1 MSPYARGRKME
12 RLFGTDGVRGV
23 ANREPM
29 TADIAMRLGRAIA
42 FLCRAHTGRHRI
54 VVGKDTRLSGY
65 MLENAMVAGIC
76 SMGVDAFVIGPL
88 PTPGVAFIT
97 QSMRADAGVMISAS
111 HNLFQDNGIK
121 FFHRDGYKLPDQD
134 EEEMERLIFS
144 DRLSQLQPTADMVG
158 KAFRIDDARG
168 RYIVFVKETFPK
180 ELSLEG
186 LHILLDCANGAAYRV
201 APTVFSELGAD
212 VRAVGVE
219 PNGKNI
225 NDGCGSQHADRMASL
240 TREIGADVGIALDG
254 DGDRAI
260 LADEQGRIVDGD
272 AVMAFCGREMIRAGK
287 LPDNTVVATVMS
299 NIGLE
304 LALKEVGG
312 RLIRTSVGD
321 RYVVEEMR
329 RSEYLLGGEQSGH
342 IIFGEHTTTGDGII
356 TALQVLAMMKR
367 TGLRLSELAGQMKR
381 MPQVLLN
388 VQVAKKTVL
397 EEIPGVQEEIKRVES
412 SLGEAG
418 RVLVRYSGT
427 EPLLRIMI
435 EGPDAKQIN
444 LYAAE
449 IAERARK
456 ALC

>member
-1 MSPYARGRKME
+1 MGK
-12 RLFGTDGVRGV
+12 LFGTDGVRGV
-23 ANREPM
+23 ANKEPM

-42 FLCRAHTGRHRI
+42 HLCRAHSGRHRI

-121 FFHRDGYKLPDQD
+121 FFQRDGYKLPDED

-144 DRLSQLQPTADMVG
+144 DHLSSLQPTADNVG

-168 RYIVFVKETFPK
+168 RYIVFAKETFPK
-180 ELSLEG
+180 DLSLEG
-186 LHILLDCANGAAYRV
+186 LNIVLDCANGAAYRV
-201 APTVFSELGAD
+201 APTVFSELGAE
-212 VRAVGVE
+212 VVAIGVD
-219 PNGKNI
+219 PDGKNI
-225 NDGCGSQHADRMASL
+225 NEDCGSQHAERMASL
-240 TREIGADVGIALDG
+240 MQEREADIGIALDG
-254 DGDRAI
+254 DGDRVI

-272 AVMAFCGREMIRAGK
+272 AVMAFCGREMIRTGH
-287 LPDNTVVATVMS
+287 LPQDTVVATVMS

-312 RLIRTSVGD
+312 KLVRTAVGD

-329 RSEYLLGGEQSGH
+329 RSNYLLGGEQSGH
-342 IIFGEHTTTGDGII
+342 LIFREYTTTGDGII
-356 TALQVLAMMKR
+356 TALQVLAMIKR
-367 TGLRLSELAGQMKR
+367 TGLTMSELAGQMKR

-388 VQVAKKTVL
+388 VQVERKMPLHEAPEVYDH
-397 EEIPGVQEEIKRVES
+397 VKRVEQE
-412 SLGEAG
+412 LGDSG

-435 EGPDAKQIN
+435 EGPDSDHIHRTAE
-444 LYAAE
+444 E
-449 IAERARK
+449 IAETVRK
-456 ALC
+456 VLC

>member
-1 MSPYARGRKME
+1 MG

-23 ANREPM
+23 ANKEPM
-29 TADIAMRLGRAIA
+29 TADIALRLGRAIA
-42 FLCRAHTGRHRI
+42 YLCRAHTGRHRI

-121 FFHRDGYKLPDQD
+121 FFHRDGYKLPDED

-144 DRLSQLQPTADMVG
+144 DRLSQLQPTADKVG

-168 RYIVFVKETFPK
+168 RYIVFAKETFPK
-180 ELSLEG
+180 DLSLEG
-186 LHILLDCANGAAYRV
+186 VNIVLDCANGAGYRV
-201 APTVFSELGAD
+201 APTVFSELGAE
-212 VRAVGVE
+212 VRALGVE
-219 PNGKNI
+219 PDGKNI
-225 NDGCGSQHADRMASL
+225 NEECGSQNAERMASL
-240 TREIGADVGIALDG
+240 TKETGADIGIALDG
-254 DGDRAI
+254 DGDRVI

-272 AVMAFCGREMIRAGK
+272 AVMAFCGREMIRAGN
-287 LPDNTVVATVMS
+287 LPHNTVVATVMS

-312 RLIRTSVGD
+312 KLVRTAVGD

-329 RSEYLLGGEQSGH
+329 RADYLLGGEQSGH
-342 IIFGEHTTTGDGII
+342 LVFGEYTTTGDGII

-367 TGLRLSELAGQMKR
+367 TGLKISELAGQMKR

-388 VQVAKKTVL
+388 VQVERKTPL
-397 EEIPGVQEEIKRVES
+397 EELPRVQEDVQRVENE
-412 SLGEAG
+412 LGDSG

-427 EPLLRIMI
+427 ESLLRIMI
-435 EGPDAKQIN
+435 EGPESDRIN
-444 LYAAE
+444 RYAGE
-449 IAERARK
+449 IAEKARK
-456 ALC
+456 ELC

>member
-1 MSPYARGRKME
+1 MSQMGT
-12 RLFGTDGVRGV
+12 LFGTDGVRGV
-23 ANREPM
+23 ANKEPM

-42 FLCRAHTGRHRI
+42 YLCRTHTGRHRI

-76 SMGVDAFVIGPL
+76 SMGVDALVIGPL

-121 FFHRDGYKLPDQD
+121 FFHRDGYKLPDED
-134 EEEMERLIFS
+134 EEEMEKLIFS
-144 DRLSQLQPTADMVG
+144 DRLTQLQPTADNVG
-158 KAFRIDDARG
+158 KASRIDDARG

-180 ELSLEG
+180 DLSLDG
-186 LHILLDCANGAAYRV
+186 CKMVLDCANGAGYRV
-201 APTVFSELGAD
+201 APTVFSELGAE
-212 VRAVGVE
+212 VKAIGVE

-225 NDGCGSQHADRMASL
+225 NDGCGSQHADRMAAL
-240 TREIGADVGIALDG
+240 VKETGADVGIALDG

-260 LADEQGRIVDGD
+260 FADEQGRIVDGD
-272 AVMAFCGREMIRAGK
+272 AVMAFCGGEMIRAGK
-287 LPDNTVVATVMS
+287 LPYNTVVATVMS

-312 RLIRTSVGD
+312 GLVRTAVGD

-329 RSEYLLGGEQSGH
+329 RADYLFGGEQSGH
-342 IIFGEHTTTGDGII
+342 LVFREYTTTGDGII
-356 TALQVLAMMKR
+356 TALQVLAIMKR
-367 TGLRLSELAGQMKR
+367 TGLKLSDLAGRMQR

-388 VQVAKKTVL
+388 VTVAKKAPI
-397 EEIPGVQEEIKRVES
+397 EEIPALQKEIERVES
-412 SLGEAG
+412 QLGHSG

-427 EPLLRIMI
+427 EPLLRVMI
-435 EGPDAKQIN
+435 EGPDADQIN
-444 LYAAE
+444 RYAGE
-449 IAERARK
+449 IADQARRE
-456 ALC
+456 LC

>member
-1 MSPYARGRKME
+1 MGN
-12 RLFGTDGVRGV
+12 LFGTDGVRGV
-23 ANREPM
+23 ANKEPM

-42 FLCRAHTGRHRI
+42 YLCRTHNRRHRI

-121 FFHRDGYKLPDQD
+121 FFHRDGYKLPDED

-144 DRLSQLQPTADMVG
+144 DRLSRLQPTADSVG

-168 RYIVFVKETFPK
+168 RYIVFAKETFPK
-180 ELSLEG
+180 ELSLESMR
-186 LHILLDCANGAAYRV
+186 IVLDCANGAAYRV
-201 APTVFSELGAD
+201 APTVFSELGAE
-212 VRAVGVE
+212 VSSIGVE
-219 PNGKNI
+219 PNGTNI
-225 NDGCGSQHADRMASL
+225 NAGCGSQHAERMASL
-240 TREIGADVGIALDG
+240 TRETGADIGIALDG

-260 LADEQGRIVDGD
+260 FSDEQGRIVDGD
-272 AVMAFCGREMIRAGK
+272 AVMAFCGREMIREGR
-287 LPDNTVVATVMS
+287 LPENAVVATVMS

-312 RLIRTSVGD
+312 KLIRTAVGD

-329 RSEYLLGGEQSGH
+329 RSKALLGGEQSGH
-342 IIFGEHTTTGDGII
+342 VVFRQYTTTGDGII
-356 TALQVLAMMKR
+356 TALQVLAIMKR
-367 TGLRLSELAGQMKR
+367 TGRKLSDLAGQMKR

-388 VQVAKKTVL
+388 LRVERKMPL
-397 EEIPGVQEEIKRVES
+397 EEIPGMHEEVARVERA
-412 SLGEAG
+412 LGDSG

-435 EGPDAKQIN
+435 EGPDGDQIN
-444 LYAAE
+444 RYAGE
-449 IAERARK
+449 IAGKARK
-456 ALC
+456 ELC

>member
-1 MSPYARGRKME
+1 
-12 RLFGTDGVRGV
+12 
-23 ANREPM
+23 
-29 TADIAMRLGRAIA
+29 
-42 FLCRAHTGRHRI
+42 
-54 VVGKDTRLSGY
+54 

-121 FFHRDGYKLPDQD
+121 FFHRDGYKLPDED

-144 DRLSQLQPTADMVG
+144 DDLSSLQPTADNVG

-168 RYIVFVKETFPK
+168 RYIVFAKETFPK
-180 ELSLEG
+180 DLSLEG
-186 LHILLDCANGAAYRV
+186 LTIVLDCANGAAYRV
-201 APTVFSELGAD
+201 APTVFSELGAE
-212 VRAVGVE
+212 VVAIGVD
-219 PNGKNI
+219 PDGKNI
-225 NDGCGSQHADRMASL
+225 NEDCGSQHAERMASL
-240 TREIGADVGIALDG
+240 MQERKADIGIALDG
-254 DGDRAI
+254 DGDRVI
-260 LADEQGRIVDGD
+260 LADELGRIVDGD
-272 AVMAFCGREMIRAGK
+272 AVMAFCGREMIQTGH
-287 LPDNTVVATVMS
+287 LSQNTVVATVMS

-312 RLIRTSVGD
+312 RLIRTAVGD

-329 RSEYLLGGEQSGH
+329 RSNYMLGGEQSGH
-342 IIFGEHTTTGDGII
+342 LVFREYTTTGDGII

-367 TGLRLSELAGQMKR
+367 TGLRVSELAGQMKR

-388 VQVAKKTVL
+388 VRVERKTPL
-397 EEIPGVQEEIKRVES
+397 EEVPEVYDHVQRVEQE
-412 SLGEAG
+412 LGDSG

-435 EGPDAKQIN
+435 EGPDPDHIHRTAE
-444 LYAAE
+444 E
-449 IAERARK
+449 IAGTARK
-456 ALC
+456 TLC

>member
-1 MSPYARGRKME
+1 MGK
-12 RLFGTDGVRGV
+12 LFGTDGVRGV
-23 ANREPM
+23 ANKEPM

-42 FLCRAHTGRHRI
+42 HLCRAHSGRHRI

-121 FFHRDGYKLPDQD
+121 FFQRDGYKLPDEY

-144 DRLSQLQPTADMVG
+144 DHLSSMQPTADNVG

-168 RYIVFVKETFPK
+168 RYIVFAKETFPK
-180 ELSLEG
+180 DLSLEG
-186 LHILLDCANGAAYRV
+186 LKIVLDCANGAAYRV
-201 APTVFSELGAD
+201 APTVFSELGAE
-212 VRAVGVE
+212 VMAIGVD
-219 PNGKNI
+219 PDGKNI
-225 NDGCGSQHADRMASL
+225 NEDCGSQHAERMASL
-240 TREIGADVGIALDG
+240 MQEREADIGIALDG
-254 DGDRAI
+254 DGDRVI

-272 AVMAFCGREMIRAGK
+272 AVMAFCGREMIRTGH
-287 LPDNTVVATVMS
+287 LPQNTVVATVMS

-312 RLIRTSVGD
+312 KLVRTAVGD

-329 RSEYLLGGEQSGH
+329 RSNYLLGGEQSGH
-342 IIFGEHTTTGDGII
+342 LIFSEYTTTGDGII
-356 TALQVLAMMKR
+356 TALQVLAMIKR
-367 TGLRLSELAGQMKR
+367 TGLTMSELSGQMKR
-381 MPQVLLN
+381 MPQVLLK
-388 VQVAKKTVL
+388 VQMERKTPLHEVPDV
-397 EEIPGVQEEIKRVES
+397 EDHVKRVEQE
-412 SLGEAG
+412 LGDSG

-435 EGPDAKQIN
+435 EGPDPDHIHRTAE
-444 LYAAE
+444 E
-449 IAERARK
+449 IAETARK
-456 ALC
+456 VLC

>member
-1 MSPYARGRKME
+1 MG

-23 ANREPM
+23 ANKEPM

-42 FLCRAHTGRHRI
+42 YLCRAHTGRHRV

-121 FFHRDGYKLPDQD
+121 FFHRDGYKLPDGD

-144 DRLSQLQPTADMVG
+144 DRLSQLQPTADKVG

-180 ELSLEG
+180 DLSLEG
-186 LHILLDCANGAAYRV
+186 FRLVLDCANGAAYRV
-201 APTVFSELGAD
+201 APTVFSELGAE
-212 VRAVGVE
+212 VRSIGVE

-225 NDGCGSQHADRMASL
+225 NEQCGSQHAERMAAM
-240 TREIGADVGIALDG
+240 TREIGADAGIALDG
-254 DGDRAI
+254 DGDRVI
-260 LADEQGRIVDGD
+260 FADELGRIVDGD

-287 LPDNTVVATVMS
+287 LPHNTVVATVMS

-312 RLIRTSVGD
+312 RLVRTGVGD

-329 RSEYLLGGEQSGH
+329 RSDYLLGGEQSGH
-342 IIFGEHTTTGDGII
+342 LVFRQYTTTGDGII
-356 TALQVLAMMKR
+356 TALQVLAMMKQ
-367 TGLRLSELAGQMKR
+367 TGLKMSELSGQMRR

-388 VQVAKKTVL
+388 VRVERKTPLDEVARVE
-397 EEIPGVQEEIKRVES
+397 EEIGRVEGE
-412 SLGEAG
+412 LGDGG

-435 EGPDAKQIN
+435 EGPDSGQIN
-444 LYAAE
+444 RYAEE
-449 IAERARK
+449 IAVVVRRE
-456 ALC
+456 LC

>member
-1 MSPYARGRKME
+1 MGK
-12 RLFGTDGVRGV
+12 LFGTDGVRGV
-23 ANREPM
+23 ANKEPM

-42 FLCRAHTGRHRI
+42 HLCRAHSGRHRI

-121 FFHRDGYKLPDQD
+121 FFQRDGYKLPDEY

-144 DRLSQLQPTADMVG
+144 DHLSSMQPTADNVG

-168 RYIVFVKETFPK
+168 RYIVFAKETFPK
-180 ELSLEG
+180 DLSLEG
-186 LHILLDCANGAAYRV
+186 LKIVLDCANGAAYRV
-201 APTVFSELGAD
+201 APTVFSELGAE
-212 VRAVGVE
+212 VMAIGVD
-219 PNGKNI
+219 PDGKNI
-225 NDGCGSQHADRMASL
+225 NEDCGSQHAERMASL
-240 TREIGADVGIALDG
+240 MQEREADIGIALDG
-254 DGDRAI
+254 DGDRVI

-272 AVMAFCGREMIRAGK
+272 AVMAFCGREMIRTGH
-287 LPDNTVVATVMS
+287 LPQNTVVATVMS

-312 RLIRTSVGD
+312 KLVRTAVGD

-329 RSEYLLGGEQSGH
+329 RSNYLLGGEQSGH
-342 IIFGEHTTTGDGII
+342 LIFSEYTTTGDGII
-356 TALQVLAMMKR
+356 TALQVLAMIKR
-367 TGLRLSELAGQMKR
+367 TGLTMSELSGQMKR

-388 VQVAKKTVL
+388 VQVERKTPLHEVPDV
-397 EEIPGVQEEIKRVES
+397 EDHVKRVEQE
-412 SLGEAG
+412 LGDSG

-435 EGPDAKQIN
+435 EGPDPDHIN
-444 LYAAE
+444 RTAEE
-449 IAERARK
+449 IAKTVRE

>member
-1 MSPYARGRKME
+1 MGK
-12 RLFGTDGVRGV
+12 LFGTDGVRGV
-23 ANREPM
+23 ANKEPM

-42 FLCRAHTGRHRI
+42 HLCRAHSGRHRI

-121 FFHRDGYKLPDQD
+121 FFQRDGYKLPDED

-144 DRLSQLQPTADMVG
+144 DHLSSLQPTADNVG

-168 RYIVFVKETFPK
+168 RYIVFAKETFPK
-180 ELSLEG
+180 DLSLEG
-186 LHILLDCANGAAYRV
+186 LKIVLDCANGASYRV
-201 APTVFSELGAD
+201 APTVFSELGAE
-212 VRAVGVE
+212 VVAIGVE
-219 PNGKNI
+219 PDGKNI
-225 NDGCGSQHADRMASL
+225 NEKCGSQHAERMASL
-240 TREIGADVGIALDG
+240 AQEEQADIGIALDG
-254 DGDRAI
+254 DGDRVI

-272 AVMAFCGREMIRAGK
+272 AVMAFCGSEMIRTGH
-287 LPDNTVVATVMS
+287 LPQNTVVATVMS

-312 RLIRTSVGD
+312 KLVRTAVGD

-329 RSEYLLGGEQSGH
+329 RSNYLLGGEQSGH
-342 IIFGEHTTTGDGII
+342 LVFREFTTTGDGII
-356 TALQVLAMMKR
+356 TSLQVLAMMKR
-367 TGLRLSELAGQMKR
+367 TGLKISELARQMKR

-388 VQVAKKTVL
+388 VQVERKTPLHEVP
-397 EEIPGVQEEIKRVES
+397 EIEDHVKRVEQE
-412 SLGEAG
+412 LRDRG

-435 EGPDAKQIN
+435 EGPDLDHIQRTAE
-444 LYAAE
+444 E
-449 IAERARK
+449 IAETVRK
-456 ALC
+456 VLC

>member
-1 MSPYARGRKME
+1 ME
-12 RLFGTDGVRGV
+12 KLFGTDGVRGV
-23 ANREPM
+23 ANKEPM

-42 FLCRAHTGRHRI
+42 YVCRAHAGRHRI

-97 QSMRADAGVMISAS
+97 QNMRADAGVMISAS

-121 FFHRDGYKLPDQD
+121 FFQRDGYKLPDEV

-144 DRLSQLQPTADMVG
+144 ERLSNLQPTADKVG

-168 RYIVFVKETFPK
+168 RYIVFAKETFPK
-180 ELSLEG
+180 DLSLEG
-186 LHILLDCANGAAYRV
+186 LEVVLDCANGAGYKV
-201 APTVFSELGAD
+201 APTVFSELGAG
-212 VRAVGVE
+212 VRALGVE
-219 PNGKNI
+219 PDGKNI
-225 NDGCGSQHADRMASL
+225 NEACGSQHAERMAAL
-240 TREIGADVGIALDG
+240 TVEVGADIGIALDG
-254 DGDRAI
+254 DGDRVI
-260 LADEQGRIVDGD
+260 FSDERGRIVDGD
-272 AVMAFCGREMIRAGK
+272 AVLAFCGREMIRAGN
-287 LPDNTVVATVMS
+287 LAHNTVVATVMS

-312 RLIRTSVGD
+312 RLVRTGVGD

-329 RSEYLLGGEQSGH
+329 RSDYMLGGEQSGH
-342 IIFGEHTTTGDGII
+342 LIFREYTTTGDGII
-356 TALQVLAMMKR
+356 TALQVLGMMKR
-367 TGLRLSELAGQMKR
+367 TGLKLSELAAQMKR

-388 VQVAKKTVL
+388 VKVERKTPL
-397 EEIPGVQEEIKRVES
+397 EDLPGVSERVRRVEEK
-412 SLGEAG
+412 LGDTG

-435 EGPDAKQIN
+435 EGPDPELIHR
-444 LYAAE
+444 YAGE
-449 IAERARK
+449 ISESVSREI
-456 ALC
+456 C

>member
-1 MSPYARGRKME
+1 MG

-23 ANREPM
+23 ANKEPM
-29 TADIAMRLGRAIA
+29 TADIALRLGRAIA
-42 FLCRAHTGRHRI
+42 YLCRAHTGRHRI

-121 FFHRDGYKLPDQD
+121 FFHRDGYKLPDED

-144 DRLSQLQPTADMVG
+144 DRLSQLQPTADKVG

-168 RYIVFVKETFPK
+168 RYIVFAKETFPK
-180 ELSLEG
+180 DLSLEG
-186 LHILLDCANGAAYRV
+186 VNIVLDCANGAGYRV
-201 APTVFSELGAD
+201 APTVFSELGAE
-212 VRAVGVE
+212 VRALGVE
-219 PNGKNI
+219 PDGKNI
-225 NDGCGSQHADRMASL
+225 NEECGSQNAERMASL
-240 TREIGADVGIALDG
+240 TKETGADIGIALDG
-254 DGDRAI
+254 DGDRVI

-272 AVMAFCGREMIRAGK
+272 AVMAFCGREMIRAGN
-287 LPDNTVVATVMS
+287 LPHNTVVATVMS

-312 RLIRTSVGD
+312 KLVRTAVGD

-329 RSEYLLGGEQSGH
+329 RADYLLGGEQSGH
-342 IIFGEHTTTGDGII
+342 LVFGEYTTTGDGII

-367 TGLRLSELAGQMKR
+367 TGLKISELAGQMKR

-388 VQVAKKTVL
+388 VQVEKKTPL
-397 EEIPGVQEEIKRVES
+397 EELPRVQEDVQRVENE
-412 SLGEAG
+412 LGDSG

-427 EPLLRIMI
+427 ESLLRIMI
-435 EGPDAKQIN
+435 EGPESDRIN
-444 LYAAE
+444 RYAGE
-449 IAERARK
+449 IAEKARK
-456 ALC
+456 ELC

>member
-1 MSPYARGRKME
+1 MG

-23 ANREPM
+23 ANKEPM
-29 TADIAMRLGRAIA
+29 TADIALRLGRAIA
-42 FLCRAHTGRHRI
+42 YLCRAHTGRHRI

-121 FFHRDGYKLPDQD
+121 FFQRDGYKLPDED

-168 RYIVFVKETFPK
+168 RYIVFAKETFPK
-180 ELSLEG
+180 DLSLEG
-186 LHILLDCANGAAYRV
+186 LSIVLDCANGAGYRV
-201 APTVFSELGAD
+201 APTVFSELGAE
-212 VRAVGVE
+212 VRTLGVE
-219 PNGKNI
+219 PDGKNI
-225 NDGCGSQHADRMASL
+225 NKACGSQNTEPMAAL
-240 TREIGADVGIALDG
+240 TKETGADIGIALDG
-254 DGDRAI
+254 DGDRVI

-272 AVMAFCGREMIRAGK
+272 AVMALCGREMIRAGN
-287 LPDNTVVATVMS
+287 LPHNTVVATVMS

-304 LALKEVGG
+304 LSLKEVGG
-312 RLIRTSVGD
+312 KLVRTAVGD

-329 RSEYLLGGEQSGH
+329 RADYLLGGEQSGH
-342 IIFGEHTTTGDGII
+342 LIFGEYTTTGDGII
-356 TALQVLAMMKR
+356 TALQVLAIMRR
-367 TGLRLSELAGQMKR
+367 TGLKLSELAGQMKR
-381 MPQVLLN
+381 LPQVLLN
-388 VQVAKKTVL
+388 VQVERKAPI
-397 EEIPGVQEEIKRVES
+397 EELPRVQEDVLRVENE
-412 SLGEAG
+412 LGDSG

-435 EGPDAKQIN
+435 EGPDSERIKR
-444 LYAAE
+444 YAAE

-456 ALC
+456 ELC